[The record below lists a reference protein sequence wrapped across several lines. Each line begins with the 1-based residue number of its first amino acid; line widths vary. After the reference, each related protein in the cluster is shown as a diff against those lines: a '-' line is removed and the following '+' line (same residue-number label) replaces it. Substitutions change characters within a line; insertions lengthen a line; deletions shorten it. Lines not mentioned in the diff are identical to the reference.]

1 MNGIIGFIGLGTM
14 GTPMA
19 RCLLQSGF
27 PLIVYDISPEKVQQM
42 TAAGAKPAGTAREV
56 AARATVIISMLPRPE
71 NTEAVVLG
79 DDGIIHEFK
88 EGKILIDMSTS
99 SLALTHR
106 ICAAVEAKSS
116 EMLDAPVSGGCH
128 GAEKGT
134 LTIMVGGREQTFKKC
149 EPLFCALG
157 KNIHYA
163 GKGGSGHLL
172 KLLNNLLYS
181 INMCAAAEVLTMGE
195 KLGLQ
200 LPHMAEVLNAASAGS
215 YCLSE
220 KVPAFILQDD
230 FSAGLKTD
238 LLLKDIGLALEAGEN
253 TECLQVFA
261 GLAHQ
266 FFKISSNSGLGGEDN
281 SAVIK
286 VFRALSE
293 KKIL

>member
-1 MNGIIGFIGLGTM
+1 MKGIIGFIGLGTM

-19 RCLLQSGF
+19 QCLLQSGF
-27 PLIVYDISPEKVQQM
+27 PLIVYDISPEKVKHIKALGAE
-42 TAAGAKPAGTAREV
+42 AATTARKV
-56 AARATVIISMLPRPE
+56 ADRACVIITMLPRPE
-71 NTEAVVLG
+71 ITDAVVLG
-79 DDGIIHEFK
+79 DEGIIHDFK
-88 EGKILIDMSTS
+88 ERKILIDMSTS

-106 ICAAVEAKSS
+106 IYEAVEARNG
-116 EMLDAPVSGGCH
+116 EMLDAPVSGGYH

-134 LTIMVGGREQTFKKC
+134 LTIMVGGRAETFKKC
-149 EPLFCALG
+149 EALFRSMG
-157 KNIHYA
+157 KTIHYA

-195 KLGLQ
+195 KLGLE
-200 LPHMAEVLNAASAGS
+200 LPRMVEILNSASAGS

-220 KVPAFILQDD
+220 KAPAFILPDD

-238 LLLKDIGLALEAGEN
+238 LLLKDIRLALEAGEN